1 MNVTRILVQ
10 SDTKS
15 ADKSEFL
22 VRLQRPLMDVKK
34 ISIIS
39 AVIPNTAYTVTE
51 FDDRFDIQLSD
62 ERVINIAVAHGR
74 YTILE
79 LLAAIKQALES
90 HPNNVGSWTLTYI
103 KKVI

>member
-1 MNVTRILVQ
+1 MNTTRILVQ
-10 SDTKS
+10 SDPKNS
-15 ADKSEFL
+15 DKAEFL
-22 VRLQRPLMDVKK
+22 VKLQRPLMDVKK

-39 AVIPNTAYTVTE
+39 AVVPNTSYTVTE

-62 ERVINIAVAHGR
+62 EKIINVAIAHGR

-79 LLAAIKQALES
+79 LLAAIKQALEA

-103 KKVI
+103 KKN